1 MSILARILEFESP
14 DEEFYFLKLEAL
26 WVLINLSMCDTD
38 DLKLIL
44 MSNFPK
50 DPTKEITI
58 DKEIVSQDFEQ
69 GQSDIIMKIDGMMQF
84 TL

>member
-69 GQSDIIMKIDGMMQF
+69 GKSDIIMKIDGMMQF

>member
-58 DKEIVSQDFEQ
+58 DKDIVSQDFEQ
-69 GQSDIIMKIDGMMQF
+69 GKSDIIMKIDGMMQF

>member
-69 GQSDIIMKIDGMMQF
+69 GQSDIIMKIEGMMQF

>member
-69 GQSDIIMKIDGMMQF
+69 GKSDIIMKIEGMMQF

>member
-69 GQSDIIMKIDGMMQF
+69 GKSDIIVKIDGMMQF